1 MRRQDRRISDP
12 EGIRGI
18 LDGAQVFYLALV
30 DPASPFP
37 YVIPLNYGYELAE
50 GRLTLYFHGALA
62 GRKYELL
69 KEGKLPAGFS
79 LSCGHRLL
87 VAETGQETSYAYRSI
102 VGEGWVRQLT
112 ETEEKRHGL
121 EVLMECLSKRP
132 YEISDEVVAYTAVFA
147 LEAEAFEAKGN
158 QAV

>member
-12 EGIRGI
+12 GGIREI
-18 LDGAQVFYLALV
+18 LDRTQVFYLALT
-30 DPASPFP
+30 DPGSPFP
-37 YVIPLNYGYELAE
+37 YVIPLNYGYELAQ

-69 KEGKLPAGFS
+69 KEGKRPAGFS
-79 LSCGHRLL
+79 LSCDHRLL
-87 VAETGQETSYAYRSI
+87 TDEAAQETSYAYRSI
-102 VGEGWVRQLT
+102 VGEGWARRLT
-112 ETEEKRHGL
+112 EMEEKRHGL
-121 EVLMECLSKRP
+121 EVLMECLCKRP
-132 YEISDEVVAYTAVFA
+132 YGISDQVAEHTAVFA